1 MDLIKFSIKNP
12 VTIIVSVLIVVMF
25 GVISLNKL
33 PYQLTPSVTKPE
45 IKITTVWG
53 GATPYEIE
61 REIIEEQE
69 DALKSLNNL
78 VSYESSSK
86 DNMGEITLTFKLGTD
101 TRAALQDV
109 SNKLNEVSDYPAD
122 VEEPI
127 IETATA
133 SPVIWMMLQTTP
145 ENPRHIDEYKT
156 FFDDEIKP
164 AIKRV
169 DGVAGTMDAGGR
181 RQEMQINV
189 DVNKLASYNLTMKKV
204 IAILQGENVDVAAG
218 VLNLGRR
225 AYRIRTVNK
234 FASTKDIEDILL
246 ISNREQ
252 RVTVSDVAE
261 VNFGYKTASSVAMYL
276 GKDGIF
282 LGVQPSSDANVV
294 SLTNDVEKVVNE
306 LNEKVLSKK
315 GLVIKWLYDQRP
327 YIVGSVDLVQ
337 QNILYGGTLA
347 IFILILFLRSVSPT
361 AVVGI
366 AIPISV
372 IGTFIILDIT
382 GSSLNTIS
390 LAGISFA
397 VGMLVDA
404 AIVVLE
410 NIDRHRK
417 NGESIAQAAYKGA
430 SEVWGALIASA
441 LTTMAVFLPII
452 FLEDEAGQLFKDI
465 AIAVTSAVSFS
476 LFVSIAVIPML
487 WKKFATISAK
497 EPKGE
502 SQLTRFGNKFVDK
515 FMVVVEWSLQSVR
528 TKLITII
535 SLSFLSISMIYL
547 LFPKMD
553 YLPPGNK
560 NLIFNILIPPPGLSY
575 QERYDMGTYLMKRIE
590 PHVNKDVGEIPGLN
604 RAFYVSFGDFV
615 LFGGTSMHEDRA
627 KGLIPMFR
635 PIVNSL
641 PSTFGITIQSGVFE
655 DGVGEGNSVDI
666 DISGEKI
673 EDIANVGAQLFM
685 ATSGAIKG
693 AQVRPVPSIELLY
706 PEVRIKPNQDALMSL
721 GMSSFDLGIITD
733 VLMSGRQVGDFEQD
747 GKKKIDLVLK
757 AKDEQIRTPEDILS
771 AQVALPNGSL
781 VPMYSLASAS
791 STIGISEIR
800 HLAGK
805 RTITL
810 QVTPPPNMT
819 IEETMEMLNG
829 VIAKVKSNGKIGKD
843 IDIGISGTADKL
855 TQTIDMLT
863 MNFILALVIIYL
875 LMSALFGNFLYP
887 IVIMFTV
894 PLATAGGFLG
904 LKLTNLFIEPQPL
917 DVLTMLG
924 FIILVGIVVNNAI
937 LIVHQSL
944 NLIRK
949 EGMEHKKAVLEATK
963 SRIRPIYMS
972 SLTSIFGMLPL
983 VLIPGPGS
991 EFYRGLG
998 SVITGGLALSTFFT
1012 IFVTPALLM
1021 FFITLENRVKRKKDE
1036 DEEKLIASLEEGI

>member
-12 VTIIVSVLIVVMF
+12 VTIIVSVLIVVLF
-25 GVISLNKL
+25 GFISLGNL
-33 PYQLTPSVTKPE
+33 PYQLTPNVAKPE
-45 IKITTVWG
+45 IKITTVWA
-53 GATPYEIE
+53 GATPYEVE

-78 VSYESSSK
+78 IEYESSSK

-101 TRAALQDV
+101 IRVALQDV
-109 SNKLNEVSDYPAD
+109 SNKLNEVSSYPNN

-127 IETATA
+127 IETASA
-133 SPVIWMMLQTTP
+133 SPIIWMMLQTLD
-145 ENPRHIDEYKT
+145 ENTRHIDEYKT
-156 FFDDEIKP
+156 FFDDEVKP
-164 AIKRV
+164 LIRRV
-169 DGVAGTMDAGGR
+169 NGVSGTMSGGGR
-181 RQEMQINV
+181 DQEMHINL
-189 DVNKLASYNLTMKKV
+189 DLNKLASFKLTISEV
-204 IAILQGENVDVAAG
+204 IDILQKENVDVSAG
-218 VLNLGRR
+218 TQNMGRR
-225 AYRIRTVNK
+225 SYRIRTVHK
-234 FASTKDIEDILL
+234 FASTQDIKDIIL

-252 RVTVSDVAE
+252 RVTVGDIANVD
-261 VNFGYKTASSVAMYL
+261 FGYATASSVAMFL

-294 SLTNDVEKVVNE
+294 QLTNDVEKVVNE
-306 LNEKVLSKK
+306 LNETILKK
-315 GLVIKWLYDQRP
+315 EGLNIRWIYDQRP

-337 QNILYGGTLA
+337 QNIIIGGVLA
-347 IFILILFLRSVSPT
+347 VFILILFLRAISPT
-361 AVVGI
+361 AVVAI

-372 IGTFIILDIT
+372 VGTFIVLSMMDR
-382 GSSLNTIS
+382 SLNTIS

-397 VGMLVDA
+397 VGMLVDS

-417 NGESIAQAAYKGA
+417 EGMSIADAAYKGA

-441 LTTMAVFLPII
+441 STTMAVFLPII

-465 AIAVTSAVSFS
+465 AIAVVSSVTFS

-487 WKKFATISAK
+487 WKKFASISSK
-497 EPKGE
+497 GPKGD
-502 SQLTRFGNKFVDK
+502 SSLTKFGNKIVDK
-515 FMVVVEWSLQSVR
+515 MMSFVIWSLKSVL
-528 TKLITII
+528 TKVVTILVLAVF
-535 SLSFLSISMIYL
+535 SVTVIYI

-553 YLPPGNK
+553 YLPQGNK
-560 NLIFNILIPPPGLSY
+560 NLIFNILITPPGLSY
-575 QERYDMGTYLMKRIE
+575 EERYDMGAYLMKKVE
-590 PHVNKDVGEIPGLN
+590 PNINKDVDGVPGIN
-604 RAFYVSFGDFV
+604 RAFFVSFGDFN
-615 LFGGTSMHEDRA
+615 LFGGTSMHESRA
-627 KGLIPMFR
+627 RELIPFFR

-641 PSTFGITIQSGVFE
+641 PSVFGVSLQSGVFE
-655 DGVGEGNSVDI
+655 DGIGEGKTVNV

-673 EDIANVGAQLFM
+673 EDIAEVGFQLFM
-685 ATSGAIKG
+685 ASQGAIKG

-706 PEVRIKPNQDALMSL
+706 PEVRILPNQDALKAL
-721 GMSSFDLGIITD
+721 NLSSQDLGIMVD
-733 VLMSGRQVGDFEQD
+733 VLMSGRKISDFEQD

-757 AKDEQIRTPEDILS
+757 ANEEQIQTPENILS
-771 AQVALPNGSL
+771 AQIAVPNGSL
-781 VPMYSLASAS
+781 LPVSSLASAID
-791 STIGISEIR
+791 TTGISEIR
-800 HLAGK
+800 HLDGK

-810 QVTPPPNMT
+810 QVTPPVSMT
-819 IEETMEMLNG
+819 IQETM
-829 VIAKVKSNGKIGKD
+829 VILEGAIDAMKKEGKISNSV
-843 IDIGISGTADKL
+843 DIGISGTADKL
-855 TQTIDMLT
+855 TETIGMLS
-863 MNFILALVIIYL
+863 MNFILALVIVYL

-894 PLATAGGFLG
+894 PLATAGGFIG
-904 LKLTNLFIEPQPL
+904 LALTNRFIEAQPL

-944 NLIRK
+944 NLIRN
-949 EGMEHKKAVLEATK
+949 EGYDHKKAVIDATR

-998 SVITGGLALSTFFT
+998 SVITGGLALSTIFT

-1021 FFITLENRVKRKKDE
+1021 FFIKLEQRVSKNKDSIE
-1036 DEEKLIASLEEGI
+1036 NIDLSKV